1 MFLLTYE
8 GFHVT
13 REVYRECTGH
23 LISHFLDSLYVS
35 LSSESMLTKEL
46 LDYISLLQ
54 LSYKEEAV
62 FSKEQC
68 KVSSSSNR
76 LSEVNRTS
84 WIWLPPSISCR
95 GKQHYL
101 SHNQDFWIL
110 IENLDV
116 GMWAWTSVTGISL
129 WAVISSFSWIPS
141 SNLAVILRWCVNTRE
156 ATPK

>member
-8 GFHVT
+8 GFYVT

-46 LDYISLLQ
+46 LDNISLLQ

-76 LSEVNRTS
+76 LSKVNR
-84 WIWLPPSISCR
+84 IS
-95 GKQHYL
+95 
-101 SHNQDFWIL
+101 
-110 IENLDV
+110 
-116 GMWAWTSVTGISL
+116 
-129 WAVISSFSWIPS
+129 
-141 SNLAVILRWCVNTRE
+141 
-156 ATPK
+156 